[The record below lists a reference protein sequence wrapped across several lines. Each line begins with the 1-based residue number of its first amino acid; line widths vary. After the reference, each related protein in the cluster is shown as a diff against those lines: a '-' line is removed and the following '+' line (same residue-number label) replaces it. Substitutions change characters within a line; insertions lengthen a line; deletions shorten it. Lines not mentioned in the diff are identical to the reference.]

1 MLTINVSEVILT
13 VINFFLLYFLLK
25 RFLYEP
31 LIKFMDE
38 RQARIDEGE
47 AKKKQALDSVKESEA
62 RMESQLLESREE
74 AKRIIADAKASDDAA
89 HAALGEK
96 LRESRLEA
104 MQENEKHVEELR
116 REECAEL
123 DSRSG
128 ALARLLAAR
137 LLSGNEND

>member
-47 AKKKQALDSVKESEA
+47 AKKQQALDSVKESER
-62 RMESQLLESREE
+62 RMEDQLTESREE
-74 AKRIIADAKASDDAA
+74 AKRIIAEAKASDDAA
-89 HAALGEK
+89 LAELGEK
-96 LRESRLEA
+96 LRQSRLEA
-104 MQENEKHVEELR
+104 MQENEKHVDALRKEES
-116 REECAEL
+116 AEL
-123 DSRSG
+123 NSRSNE
-128 ALARLLAAR
+128 LAELLAAR
-137 LLSGNEND
+137 LLRENEND